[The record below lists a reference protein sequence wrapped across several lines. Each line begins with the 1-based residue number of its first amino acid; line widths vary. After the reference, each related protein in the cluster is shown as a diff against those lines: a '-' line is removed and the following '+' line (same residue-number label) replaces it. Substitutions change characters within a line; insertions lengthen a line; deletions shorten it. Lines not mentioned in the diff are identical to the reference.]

1 MIVYGLLEGKNPETP
16 ITIHPSTL
24 ISGLQLTGLMFITEY
39 QTMSPET
46 REEIKKNYSEYLKK
60 DLSSTFSKEFKL
72 EQIVEAL

>member
-1 MIVYGLLEGKNPETP
+1 
-16 ITIHPSTL
+16 
-24 ISGLQLTGLMFITEY
+24 
-39 QTMSPET
+39 MSPET